1 MALMPVDE
9 ALARILDGAAASDET
24 EMLGLADSGGRVLAR
39 DLLALRTQPP
49 FSASAMDGYAVRAS
63 EAVTGAKL
71 RLQGESA
78 AGHGFD
84 APLAP
89 GSTIRIFTGA
99 PVPEGADTVLI
110 QENTERLEDG
120 LVLVTQAPEAGRNIR
135 PAGVD
140 FTEGRT
146 GLARGRLLDAG
157 AITLAAAMN
166 HADTARDPLSRKIAI
181 LATGDELRLP
191 GQTLGPRPDRRLQHI
206 RRRRP
211 GPRRGR
217 RRHRPGHRRRPAGRA
232 RRRAGYGAR
241 ARASDVLV
249 TIGGASV
256 GDHDLVQKAL
266 DGARHGARFLENR
279 DAPRQAAD
287 VRAARRQVA
296 RAWGCRATRRRAWSA
311 PTCSSSRWSAAWPAG
326 RTRTGYASEPRLL
339 TKELARKRSAPGLP
353 ARRPRDR
360 LPPAAL
366 DRHPAFGAAGLLA
379 DDGLRRRPLP
389 DSSGRLSRPPA
400 KAGSACEVLV
410 LRD

>member
-9 ALARILDGAAASDET
+9 ALRRILDGAEASAEP

-39 DLLALRTQPP
+39 DLMALRTQPP
-49 FSASAMDGYAVRAS
+49 FAASAMDGYAVRAA

-71 RLQGESA
+71 ELQGESA

-99 PVPEGADTVLI
+99 PVPEGVDTVLI
-110 QENTERLEDG
+110 QENAERLEGG
-120 LVLVTQAPEAGRNIR
+120 LVLVKEAPEAGRNIR

-146 GLARGRLLDAG
+146 GLEKGRLLDAG

-166 HADTARDPLSRKIAI
+166 HAELPVVRKPRVAI

-191 GQTLGPRPDRRLQHI
+191 GQTLGPGQIIASNTFGIAALARGAGADVIDLGIAADRLDALDEALDTAIAHEV
-206 RRRRP
+206 
-211 GPRRGR
+211 
-217 RRHRPGHRRRPAGRA
+217 
-232 RRRAGYGAR
+232 
-241 ARASDVLV
+241 DVLV

-266 DGARHGARFLENR
+266 TGRSMALDFWKIAMRPGKPLMSGNLGKLRVLGLPGNPASSLVCAHLFLE
-279 DAPRQAAD
+279 PLI
-287 VRAARRQVA
+287 ARL
-296 RAWGCRATRRRAWSA
+296 
-311 PTCSSSRWSAAWPAG
+311 AG
-326 RTRTGYASEPRLL
+326 RPDPN
-339 TKELARKRSAPGLP
+339 RKRTAILGKDLPENDQRQDYLRGDLQTNAEGQLVAAPSAQQ
-353 ARRPRDR
+353 
-360 LPPAAL
+360 
-366 DRHPAFGAAGLLA
+366 
-379 DDGLRRRPLP
+379 
-389 DSSGRLSRPPA
+389 DSSLMKVFADARCLIIRPPFAPPA
-400 KAGSACEVLV
+400 KAGSSCEVLV

>member
-9 ALARILDGAAASDET
+9 ALTRILDGAAPSANT
-24 EMLGLADSGGRVLAR
+24 EMLPLAEGGGRVLAR

-49 FSASAMDGYAVRAS
+49 FAASAMDGYAVRAS

-99 PVPEGADTVLI
+99 PVPAGADTVLI
-110 QENTERLEDG
+110 QEDTERLDDG

-146 GLARGRLLDAG
+146 GLARGRVLDAG

-166 HADTARDPLSRKIAI
+166 HAELPIIRKPRVAI

-191 GQTLGPRPDRRLQHI
+191 GQTLGPGQIIASNTFGIAALARGAGADVIDLGIAADRIEALDE
-206 RRRRP
+206 
-211 GPRRGR
+211 
-217 RRHRPGHRRRPAGRA
+217 ALDTA
-232 RRRAGYGAR
+232 LANEV
-241 ARASDVLV
+241 DVLV

-266 DGARHGARFLENR
+266 TGRGMALDFWKIAMRPGKPLMSGNLGKLRVLGLPGNPASSLVCAHLFLE
-279 DAPRQAAD
+279 PLI
-287 VRAARRQVA
+287 ARL
-296 RAWGCRATRRRAWSA
+296 
-311 PTCSSSRWSAAWPAG
+311 AG
-326 RTRTGYASEPRLL
+326 RPDPD
-339 TKELARKRSAPGLP
+339 RKRTARLGNDLPENDQRQDYLRGDLEIDAEGRLFAIPSAQQ
-353 ARRPRDR
+353 
-360 LPPAAL
+360 
-366 DRHPAFGAAGLLA
+366 
-379 DDGLRRRPLP
+379 
-389 DSSGRLSRPPA
+389 DSSLMTVFADARCLIIRPPFAPAA
-400 KAGSACEVLV
+400 KAGSICEVLV
-410 LRD
+410 LRP